1 MENYKKEFNLNFNKK
16 YYFYILLPFLIGIFI
31 PALLDR
37 NILSNNEI
45 IMTIFFV
52 ILIFSLAAVFGNLL
66 AYKKVTFLYC
76 KNTIN
81 IAFEGGYWGFKNNQY
96 CINILDIEQYKER
109 RTYRGYGYMQFIM
122 KDTSIIEI
130 AYSPYLTT
138 YTNLRTEILDVLA
151 KNNIKTTCS
160 L

>member
-1 MENYKKEFNLNFNKK
+1 MENYKKEFNLNFNK

-52 ILIFSLAAVFGNLL
+52 ILIYSVFVNLL
-66 AYKKVTFLYC
+66 AYKKVTFLYY

-81 IAFEGGYWGFKNNQY
+81 IAFEGGYLGFKNNQY

-109 RTYRGYGYMQFIM
+109 RTYRGCGYMQFIM